1 MHSGFCRIIVMP
13 TLVVLLGFIALFHLV
28 LHLPL
33 ALAAIIT
40 LVLWLIWKLK
50 YLILAIIGI
59 EWLLDRDR

>member
-1 MHSGFCRIIVMP
+1 MP

-40 LVLWLIWKLK
+40 LVLWVIWKLK